1 MTVTLNAAALAPFLA
16 ATFCARDDGW
26 PGGLTTGIQ
35 LFGGTQPPHPTLT
48 AGAVT
53 LSGQQYTLDLENWNP
68 PAAGVVTLASPAV
81 ITPNTT
87 GTATF
92 LRVLIGGGQPLMD
105 IPVSATAG
113 DGFAQLSTLNAVSGA
128 ALQLL
133 DLRFKLNT
141 MGGMSVSPIV
151 ANYFLGALI
160 GAPNPYM
167 HEVSGHEV
175 PYLGALSAGRRETST
190 LETLNDHP
198 TVLRAYAGDVP
209 AAATDPIGSATLLWT
224 HTGIPARDLVDPVG
238 SGLALAATV
247 TANASASGTPTFLR
261 VTRPPIDYFGAG
273 GYLDGVVTPETV
285 VQIPVGG
292 AASGCSFSPTSF
304 TAGQPATLV
313 QLTVSLAS

>member
-16 ATFCARDDGW
+16 ATFCARDDGY
-26 PGGLTTGIQ
+26 PGGITGVQ
-35 LFGGTQPPHPTLT
+35 LFGGTQPPHPTLS
-48 AGAVT
+48 AGAVS
-53 LSGQQYTLDLENWNP
+53 LSAMQYTPTLGHWNP

-81 ITPNTT
+81 ITPNAT

-92 LRVLIGGGQPLMD
+92 LRVHAGGHPLMD

-141 MGGMSVSPIV
+141 VGGMSVSPIV

-167 HEVSGHEV
+167 HEVSGNEV
-175 PYLGALSAGRRETST
+175 PYLGALSAGWRETST

-261 VTRPPIDYFGAG
+261 VTRPPNDYTSMG